1 MKKQKDVSLVDYLDV
16 VVKWRKF
23 IIRNVVI
30 ISIAAAIISL
40 VLTQKFTSTATMLP
54 PNQEQEAMFGFMSGL
69 IPGGITSGFSSMLG
83 GMVPGVST
91 PSDLYATIMKS
102 SRIKREI
109 IKKYNL
115 KEEFKAKTMHDASRA
130 LDDITKIDI
139 SPEGIISV
147 SITYKNKYL
156 GTDIANS
163 YVEELD
169 KFNTET
175 AMTVGKRYR
184 MFIEK
189 RLKENEDTLAKAEE
203 YLRNFQEK
211 HRTIAIDVEIQSA
224 IGTIAELKSQ
234 IILLEVKKGVLSSSS
249 QFNNPYLHDINKEL
263 RELKKQLSKIEF
275 GDKKTNKNE
284 FGAGFSI
291 PFSKLPEV
299 SLEYA
304 RLLRNVKV
312 QEAIFELLTQQYEQ
326 AKIMEAKD
334 TPTVQ
339 FLDTAGV
346 PEKRTFPKR
355 TSIVAFAFLLSL
367 FVNIP
372 LVFLL
377 EYLADVKLNPEKHT
391 FAVKFATCVSSDFDE
406 LKDFIKKLFRRSKN

>member
-1 MKKQKDVSLVDYLDV
+1 MEKSKEVSLVDYLQV
-16 VVKWRKF
+16 IVRWRRF
-23 IIRNVVI
+23 IFRNVVI
-30 ISIAAAIISL
+30 VSFVAAIISL
-40 VLTQKFTSTATMLP
+40 LLTQQFTSTATILP
-54 PNQEQEAMFGFMSGL
+54 PNPEQEAMFGFMSGL
-69 IPGGITSGFSSMLG
+69 ISGGVASGFSSMLG

-115 KEEFKAKTMHDASRA
+115 KEEFKAKTMYDASRA

-163 YVEELD
+163 YIEELD

-234 IILLEVKKGVLSSSS
+234 IILLEVKKGALASSA
-249 QFNNPYLHDINKEL
+249 QFNNPYLYDINKEL

-275 GDKKTNKNE
+275 GSKQKNE
-284 FGAGFSI
+284 KNFGAGFSV
-291 PFSKLPEV
+291 PFSELPEV
-299 SLEYA
+299 LLEYA
-304 RLLRNVKV
+304 RLLRNVKI
-312 QEAIFELLTQQYEQ
+312 QEAIYELLTQQYEQ
-326 AKIMEAKD
+326 AKIMEVKD

-339 FLDTAGV
+339 FLDRAGI

-355 TSIVAFAFLLSL
+355 KLIVAFAFLLSL

-377 EYLADVKLNPEKHT
+377 EYFADVKLNSEKHT
-391 FAVKFATCVSSDFDE
+391 FAVNLAADLSMDFRK
-406 LKDFIKKLFRRSKN
+406 LKLAIKKLLRRSKN